1 MAKRDYYE
9 VLGVPRTASPDEIKS
24 AYRKLARLHHPDLNA
39 ANPKAAEERFKE
51 LSEAYEVLA
60 DPEKRRRYD
69 AEGFAAVDSEFGPGG
84 FSWNNFSHAGDLEDL
99 LGSNPFFQQFFGGGG
114 TLFGRRPPGAR
125 ARGGDIEVSVRLPM
139 AAAVSGASPTLEI
152 PRIDPCADCRGNGA
166 RNGTALETC
175 RDCGGQGQVR
185 RLQSSGFGQMITITE
200 CPRCH
205 GTGRRVIEACPTCKG
220 TGRVRSTRH
229 IEVQIPPGIE
239 NGAVLRLGGQGAEGS
254 RGGPP
259 GDLYVQVLL
268 DPVPGITRDGTT
280 ALTEVTVPLATALLG
295 GEVKVRTLTG
305 EAVVHVPPGSQP
317 ESRLRLRGEG
327 FPHLRSSRRGDLM
340 VLLHVDL
347 PSLNGRQKELIAEAL
362 GTAARKPTGR
372 RGTLFGARP

>member
-9 VLGVPRTASPDEIKS
+9 VLGVSRTASPDEIKN

-69 AEGFAAVDSEFGPGG
+69 TQGFEAVDSEFGPGG

-114 TLFGRRPPGAR
+114 SLFGRRPPGAR
-125 ARGGDIEVSVRLPM
+125 SRGGDIEVSVRLPLS
-139 AAAVSGASPTLEI
+139 AAVTGANPTLEI
-152 PRIDPCADCRGNGA
+152 PRIDPCPDCHGNGA

-175 RDCGGQGQVR
+175 RECGGQGQVR
-185 RLQSSGFGQMITITE
+185 RVQASGFGPMITIAE

-205 GTGRRVIEACPTCKG
+205 GNGRRVIDPCPTCKG
-220 TGRVRSTRH
+220 TGRIRSTRH
-229 IEVQIPPGIE
+229 IEVQIPSGIE
-239 NGAVLRLGGQGAEGS
+239 SGAVLRLAGQGAEGS
-254 RGGPP
+254 RGGPA

-280 ALTEVTVPLATALLG
+280 AHSEVTVPLATALLG

-305 EAVVHVPPGSQP
+305 EAVVKVPAGSQP

-327 FPHLRSSRRGDLM
+327 FPHLRSNRRGDLV
-340 VLLHVDL
+340 VLLHVEI
-347 PSLNGRQKELIAEAL
+347 PSLNGRQKELVAEAL
-362 GTAARKPTGR
+362 GSSARKPVGR
-372 RGTLFGARP
+372 RSTLFGARP

>member
-9 VLGVPRTASPDEIKS
+9 VLGVSRTASPDEIKS
-24 AYRKLARLHHPDLNA
+24 AYRKLARMYHPDLNA

-69 AEGFAAVDSEFGPGG
+69 VQGFEAVNSEFGPGG
-84 FSWNNFSHAGDLEDL
+84 FSWNNFSHADDLEDL

-114 TLFGRRPPGAR
+114 SLFGRRPPGAR
-125 ARGGDIEVSVRLPM
+125 ARGGDIEVSVRLPLT
-139 AAAVSGASPTLEI
+139 AAVTGAKPTLEI
-152 PRIDPCADCRGNGA
+152 PRIDPCPDCHGNGA

-175 RDCGGQGQVR
+175 RECGGQGQVR
-185 RLQSSGFGQMITITE
+185 RVQASGFGQMITIAE

-205 GTGRRVIEACPTCKG
+205 GTGRRVVDPCPTCKG
-220 TGRVRSTRH
+220 TGRVRSLRH

-239 NGAVLRLGGQGAEGS
+239 SGAVLRLAGQGAEGS
-254 RGGPP
+254 RGGLA
-259 GDLYVQVLL
+259 GDLYVQVVL
-268 DPVPGITRDGTT
+268 DAVPGITRDGTT
-280 ALTEVTVPLATALLG
+280 ALSEVTVPLATALLG
-295 GEVKVRTLTG
+295 GDVKVRTLTG
-305 EAVVHVPPGSQP
+305 EAVVKVPAGSQP

-327 FPHLRSSRRGDLM
+327 FPHLRSSRRGDL
-340 VLLHVDL
+340 VILVHVEI
-347 PSLNGRQKELIAEAL
+347 PQLNGRQKDLIAEAL
-362 GTAARKPTGR
+362 GSPARRMAGR